1 MTLIRAHRQ
10 HRMKTAFWG
19 EFELTGQRG
28 CRVLVEELSV
38 SGLSFRCDRET
49 SLRLMPSW
57 QHAPGSVL
65 GVRIMVGFSL
75 PGLQKPVRL
84 PCRVVF
90 CRRYSQDS
98 YRFDCEFDPREN
110 LQQQRI
116 EGFLKRQQAILALRE
131 EQESAAGAKS
141 IHVA

>member
-19 EFELTGQRG
+19 EFELAGQRS

-38 SGLSFRCDRET
+38 SGLSFRCDQQT
-49 SLRLMPSW
+49 SVRLMPSW

-65 GVRIMVGFSL
+65 GVRITVGFSL
-75 PGLQKPVRL
+75 PGLQKPLRL

-110 LQQQRI
+110 LHQQRI
-116 EGFLKRQQAILALRE
+116 EGFLKRQQATSTPRE
-131 EQESAAGAKS
+131 EQAVEAES